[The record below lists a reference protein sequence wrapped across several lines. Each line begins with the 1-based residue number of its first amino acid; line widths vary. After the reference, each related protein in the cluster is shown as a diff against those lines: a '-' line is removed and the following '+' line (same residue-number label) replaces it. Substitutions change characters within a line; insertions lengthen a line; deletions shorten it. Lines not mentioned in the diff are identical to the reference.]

1 MSYQLLFDEARR
13 LLLVRF
19 AGPLGRAD
27 FEALTTD
34 MRAFAQRHGGCD
46 GIVDFSAVTS
56 IDLPLDFMRTY
67 SQQSR
72 VMSGFRRVLVAP
84 QPQMF
89 GFARLYG
96 LHQDNQGADQPLVVK
111 TLAEAYVGL
120 DVDAPSFEAVTVP
133 ASPDK
138 AG

>member
-1 MSYQLLFDEARR
+1 MSHQLLFDEARR

-19 AGPLGRAD
+19 AGSLGPAD
-27 FEALTTD
+27 FEALTADT
-34 MRAFAQRHGGCD
+34 RAFAQRHGGCD

-72 VMSGFRRVLVAP
+72 VMSGFRRVVVAP
-84 QPQMF
+84 QAQIF

-96 LHQDNQGADQPLVVK
+96 LYQDNQGADQPLVVK
-111 TLAEAYVGL
+111 TLAEAYAGL
-120 DVDAPSFEAVTVP
+120 DLDAPSFRPVTS
-133 ASPDK
+133 AGSLDK